1 MWAPSINRFVQLLY
15 GKQFAAQRALAAF
28 SFIRHRGRFPKPSPK
43 AFPTD
48 WIASGAASVRSD
60 LTGATAAPRHCNGT
74 SGLSGSVSGYAL
86 YSQESVMEFWQCD
99 PIFCAS
105 ITRHRLV
112 YPPAEKDMA
121 NVSKLIFGAAIAA
134 ASIVSPALA
143 AHKGKQISAHRNGYV
158 TRSSQRSGAV
168 PTPSCPGLPYCD
180 PATGISYPRGEPG
193 GAGPLMLFICARVDS
208 VAPAAWR
215 NSPQSAARKSQ
226 QKKAAIQ

>member
-1 MWAPSINRFVQLLY
+1 FVQLLY

-48 WIASGAASVRSD
+48 GMGAGVSSVGRD

-74 SGLSGSVSGYAL
+74 SGLSGSVSGYVL

-112 YPPAEKDMA
+112 YPPAEKNMA

-158 TRSSQRSGAV
+158 TRSSQRSDVHNSA
-168 PTPSCPGLPYCD
+168 PTPSCPRLPYCD
-180 PATGISYPRGEPG
+180 PASEPG
-193 GAGPLMLFICARVDS
+193 GAGPFLLFICARS
-208 VAPAAWR
+208 T
-215 NSPQSAARKSQ
+215 Q
-226 QKKAAIQ
+226 

>member
-15 GKQFAAQRALAAF
+15 GKQFADPRALAAF
-28 SFIRHRGRFPKPSPK
+28 SFIRHRGRFPKPSQK

-121 NVSKLIFGAAIAA
+121 NVSKLIFGAANC
-134 ASIVSPALA
+134 SRE
-143 AHKGKQISAHRNGYV
+143 HRI
-158 TRSSQRSGAV
+158 
-168 PTPSCPGLPYCD
+168 PSFGCP
-180 PATGISYPRGEPG
+180 
-193 GAGPLMLFICARVDS
+193 
-208 VAPAAWR
+208 
-215 NSPQSAARKSQ
+215 
-226 QKKAAIQ
+226 

>member
-1 MWAPSINRFVQLLY
+1 MTWAAVWAPSINRFAQLLY
-15 GKQFAAQRALAAF
+15 GQQFATQRALAAF

-134 ASIVSPALA
+134 ASIASPALA
-143 AHKGKQISAHRNGYV
+143 AHKGKQISAHQNG
-158 TRSSQRSGAV
+158 
-168 PTPSCPGLPYCD
+168 
-180 PATGISYPRGEPG
+180 
-193 GAGPLMLFICARVDS
+193 
-208 VAPAAWR
+208 
-215 NSPQSAARKSQ
+215 
-226 QKKAAIQ
+226 